1 MRKRGR
7 RGASG
12 VRKSRVPK
20 LVHAADLHLDSPL
33 LGLERYE
40 GAPVSELRRATRGA
54 LDRLVELCITEQ
66 AALLLIA
73 GDLFDGNWRDYST
86 GLFLVERMARL
97 REAGVKVVWIRGN
110 HDAASKLRKHL
121 RMPEN
126 VRELATS
133 KPESVSFD
141 ELNLVVHGQGFAQ
154 TAVTE
159 DLTRRYP
166 APVPGALNVGL
177 LHTALDGRE
186 GHAPYAPCT
195 LPVLV
200 DRGYDYWAL
209 GHVHGHEI
217 AHRSPWVVYPGNLQ
231 GRHAK
236 ELGPKG
242 AVVVTFERAQVT
254 AVEHRALD
262 VVRWSRV
269 KVDASSAV
277 TLDDIGDAVRRELV
291 HASQAAG
298 ERLLAARVEL
308 VGPTAAHALLK
319 ADPER
324 VTQTVRAAALD
335 VEVGSVWIE
344 RAGAFTRHDRD
355 DAPDLG
361 SKTGP
366 LAELAREF
374 DQLSADPALLAGFMA
389 ELPGL
394 AELTRKVR
402 PLGMDESAGHTHAA
416 VLDDAR
422 ELLLARLSELGSA

>member
-1 MRKRGR
+1 
-7 RGASG
+7 
-12 VRKSRVPK
+12 
-20 LVHAADLHLDSPL
+20 
-33 LGLERYE
+33 
-40 GAPVSELRRATRGA
+40 
-54 LDRLVELCITEQ
+54 
-66 AALLLIA
+66 LLIA

-97 REAGVKVVWIRGN
+97 REAGVAVVWIRGN

-126 VRELATS
+126 VRELATG
-133 KPESVSFD
+133 KPESVAF
-141 ELNLVVHGQGFAQ
+141 EQLNLIVHGQGFAQ

-166 APVPGALNVGL
+166 AAVPGAVNVGL

-217 AHRSPWVVYPGNLQ
+217 VHRAPWVVYPGNLQ

-242 AVVVTFERAQVT
+242 AVVVTFDHAKVT
-254 AVEHRALD
+254 AVEHRALV

-269 KVDASSAV
+269 TVDASSVA
-277 TLDDIGDAVRRELV
+277 TLDDVGDAVRRALV
-291 HASQAAG
+291 QASAAAG

-308 VGPTAAHALLK
+308 VGPSAAHAVLK

-335 VEVGSVWIE
+335 VETGSVWIE
-344 RAGAFTRHDRD
+344 RAVALTRPERD
-355 DAPDLG
+355 DERDLG

-366 LAELAREF
+366 LAELAREI
-374 DQLSADPALLAGFMA
+374 DQLRAEPALLAAFMS

-394 AELTRKVR
+394 SELARKVR
-402 PLGMDESAGHTHAA
+402 PAGVDESASLTHAA
-416 VLDDAR
+416 VLEDAK
-422 ELLLARLSELGSA
+422 ELLLARLSELGSP